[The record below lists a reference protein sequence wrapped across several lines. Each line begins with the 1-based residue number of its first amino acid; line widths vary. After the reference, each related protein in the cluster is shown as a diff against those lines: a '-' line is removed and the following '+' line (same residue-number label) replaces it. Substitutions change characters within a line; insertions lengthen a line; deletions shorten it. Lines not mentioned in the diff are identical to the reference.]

1 VLDIFKPI
9 LRAQSTMKILLEVGL
24 LLIVYSQIYPT
35 LIESPLQSIIT
46 NSDAVTAALL
56 SLLPFVIAAVI
67 IIGVISFNMIGSRRM

>member
-1 VLDIFKPI
+1 MLDIFKPI